1 MPIVALILAI
11 VGGIAFWWWRAQQVK
26 GAADT
31 VIDAAGKARGMVSR
45 ARFKHRA
52 GSSVLAGVD
61 TPGMAAATLIYS
73 IMSLRRPLVLSDED
87 KIDGML
93 ETTCRMNKR
102 EREDAMAFAAWASG
116 QVPDTN
122 EIVRRFLPLWANTLE
137 ATQRQELVEM
147 ALQAAEL
154 GGAPTDAQSVA
165 IRRLSAGLLA
175 K

>member
-1 MPIVALILAI
+1 
-11 VGGIAFWWWRAQQVK
+11 
-26 GAADT
+26 
-31 VIDAAGKARGMVSR
+31 
-45 ARFKHRA
+45 
-52 GSSVLAGVD
+52 
-61 TPGMAAATLIYS
+61 
-73 IMSLRRPLVLSDED
+73 
-87 KIDGML
+87 
-93 ETTCRMNKR
+93 
-102 EREDAMAFAAWASG
+102 MAFAAWASG

>member
-1 MPIVALILAI
+1 MPIVALILTI
-11 VGGIAFWWWRAQQVK
+11 IGGIAFWWWRAQQVK

-61 TPGMAAATLIYS
+61 TPGMAAAALIYS
-73 IMSLRRPLVLSDED
+73 LMSLRRPLVLSDED
-87 KIDGML
+87 KIDAML
-93 ETTCRMNKR
+93 EATCRMNKR

-137 ATQRQELVEM
+137 APQRQELVEM